1 MVVGV
6 VQRPEGSDDI
16 VLLSPRPQSA
26 HLTCLFQDER
36 LWFSYLLQRCCF
48 ELVVFIYAGG
58 CFEDLWFWSRNL
70 RVSWLTW
77 PHIFWKWGD
86 MENHQQ
92 VKYLSIPNMDQ
103 IWQLHYITCQKIN
116 SSQSQNGGC
125 FFASNLN
132 FKFTSVEGL
141 QGCPVIWPF
150 GKTCFIEN
158 TTERGDKDVS
168 AMLFLLMLLM
178 GVESHFTGG
187 YVSGLKVVILAFYPI
202 VLSCPYVL
210 TK

>member
-1 MVVGV
+1 MILFCYPPGLN
-6 VQRPEGSDDI
+6 QHI
-16 VLLSPRPQSA
+16 LLVCFRMKGCCFRTRSS
-26 HLTCLFQDER
+26 
-36 LWFSYLLQRCCF
+36 RCCF
-48 ELVVFIYAGG
+48 ELAVFNYTGG
-58 CFEDLWFWSRNL
+58 CFEDLWFWIRNL

-92 VKYLSIPNMDQ
+92 VKYIKYGNFTISLVKK
-103 IWQLHYITCQKIN
+103 LN
-116 SSQSQNGGC
+116 SSQSKHSGC

-132 FKFTSVEGL
+132 FQFTSVEGL

-178 GVESHFTGG
+178 GV
-187 YVSGLKVVILAFYPI
+187 
-202 VLSCPYVL
+202 
-210 TK
+210 